1 MNNTEMYAE
10 LRGRIRT
17 RFKTQAA
24 FAKAIGLSLCS
35 VNKKLNGATEWT
47 ADEIRK
53 ACEILHIKPEDISH
67 LFFYPER

>member
-1 MNNTEMYAE
+1 MNNSEMYSD
-10 LRGRIRT
+10 LRGRIRA

-24 FAKAIGLSLCS
+24 FAKALGLSLCS

-53 ACEILHIKPEDISH
+53 ACDLLSIKPEDISFY
-67 LFFYPER
+67 FFYPEC